1 MNEKLLVNAAPHI
14 RDRETVSVIMKDV
27 LVALIPALIA
37 SLYFFGLHALT
48 VILACSFSALVFE
61 ALCLKITGKKIA
73 VADMRSAL
81 LTGILLAFCLTPITP
96 WWMAAIG
103 SGFAIIFVK
112 HLFGGL
118 GFNVFNPA
126 LAARAFLLASW
137 PVLMTTW
144 VRPFDAVTS
153 ATPLAKPIPPLT
165 SLIDLFTGNVGG
177 SLGETSAIALLIG
190 AAYLIYRNAIDLRI
204 PAAYLGTVILFT
216 LIFTP
221 SGVEGAL
228 FHLFAGGLMLG
239 AFYMATDP
247 VTSPT
252 TKMGRWI
259 FGFGCG
265 ALTLIIRLWGGYP
278 EGVCYAIL
286 LMNAAT
292 PLLDKYTRGKV
303 FGEK

>member
-27 LVALIPALIA
+27 LIALVPALIA
-37 SLYFFGLHALT
+37 SLYFFGLNALT
-48 VILACSFSALVFE
+48 VILACSFSALFFE
-61 ALCLKITGKKIA
+61 AICLKITGKKIA
-73 VADMRSAL
+73 IADIKSAL

-190 AAYLIYRNAIDLRI
+190 AAYLVFRQAIDLRI
-204 PAAYLGTVILFT
+204 PTAYLGTVTIFSLILH
-216 LIFTP
+216 LNP
-221 SGVEGAL
+221 L

-265 ALTLIIRLWGGYP
+265 ALTMIIRLWGGYP